1 MPLGGR
7 QSAAY
12 CKKSRLGRAFEIPA
26 DQEAAGRRGD
36 RPDPEE
42 AVQQLDRDVL
52 ERAVQQLD
60 RDDLEGTVQ
69 QLDGVRQVG
78 VLVLLVV
85 PRLVVAPALSLAV
98 GLAPFR
104 QIEVNR
110 ELVQERPDP
119 TGGIALEKTPGATT
133 GDTGQSGAQ
142 LGSASAWP
150 RDPVTR
156 LPSLLR
162 GPPITTGAAFIMYRR
177 GQVMWS
183 SRLHPELSFMPFPQ
197 RQPWCMC
204 GQRLTIIMVEHIM

>member
-26 DQEAAGRRGD
+26 DQEAAGRRRD
-36 RPDPEE
+36 RDDPEE
-42 AVQQLDRDVL
+42 VVPQP
-52 ERAVQQLD
+52 
-60 RDDLEGTVQ
+60 
-69 QLDGVRQVG
+69 DGVRQPDGNRQVG
-78 VLVLLVV
+78 VLVVLVV
-85 PRLVVAPALSLAV
+85 PRLVVAKALSLAV
-98 GLAPFR
+98 GPALFR

-119 TGGIALEKTPGATT
+119 TGGIALEKTPGGTT

-156 LPSLLR
+156 PPSLLR

-183 SRLHPELSFMPFPQ
+183 SRLHPELSFMPFPP
-197 RQPWCMC
+197 RQPWCMW
-204 GQRLTIIMVEHIM
+204 GQPLTIIMVEHIM

>member
-7 QSAAY
+7 QSADY
-12 CKKSRLGRAFEIPA
+12 CKKSLPGGAFEIPA
-26 DQEAAGRRGD
+26 DQEVAGRRRGRPD
-36 RPDPEE
+36 PEEAVQQPDGNQTAGRRRGRPDPEE
-42 AVQQLDRDVL
+42 AVQQLDGN
-52 ERAVQQLD
+52 QL
-60 RDDLEGTVQ
+60 
-69 QLDGVRQVG
+69 VG

-85 PRLVVAPALSLAV
+85 PRLVVAKALSLAV
-98 GLAPFR
+98 GPATFR

-110 ELVQERPDP
+110 ELVQEQPDP
-119 TGGIALEKTPGATT
+119 TGGIALEKTPGGTT

-204 GQRLTIIMVEHIM
+204 GQRLTIITVEHIM

>member
-7 QSAAY
+7 LSAAY
-12 CKKSRLGRAFEIPA
+12 CKKSRLVRAFEILA
-26 DQEAAGRRGD
+26 DQEAAGRRRD

-42 AVQQLDRDVL
+42 AVQQLDRD
-52 ERAVQQLD
+52 
-60 RDDLEGTVQ
+60 DLEGAVQ

-78 VLVLLVV
+78 VLVLLVA
-85 PRLVVAPALSLAV
+85 PRLVVALALSLVV
-98 GLAPFR
+98 GPALLR
-104 QIEVNR
+104 QIEANR

-119 TGGIALEKTPGATT
+119 TGGIALEKMHGGTT
-133 GDTGQSGAQ
+133 GDSGQSRAQ

-183 SRLHPELSFMPFPQ
+183 SRRHPELSFMPFPQ

-204 GQRLTIIMVEHIM
+204 GQPLTIIMAEHFM